1 MKPVFLYLVIVPY
14 CNFQFSVEYNPGL
27 LWFCFISLCNRS
39 RKLASLSQPIR
50 CKTKTNRD
58 LVTCVFPRFGYLRFP
73 ALWLHAFSRALVSLP
88 VSSERL
94 FSLFPVCHWDYNSF
108 GLTTLNRKE
117 LFVKAHCH
125 FTTCNRCLKYRA
137 RNLGGQTRLLSLWLS
152 YLWTEIA
159 AFDFQGW
166 GLYCEFL
173 GEEMGLYQ
181 DPYDL

>member
-1 MKPVFLYLVIVPY
+1 MKPVFLHLVSY

-27 LWFCFISLCNRS
+27 LWFCFISLCNWS
-39 RKLASLSQPIR
+39 WKLASLSQPIR

-73 ALWLHAFSRALVSLP
+73 ALWLACLWVLRGSFPCFWLAIGITMVLVWRHSMEK
-88 VSSERL
+88 SS
-94 FSLFPVCHWDYNSF
+94 FI
-108 GLTTLNRKE
+108 
-117 LFVKAHCH
+117 KAHCH
-125 FTTCNRCLKYRA
+125 FTTINRCLKYRA
-137 RNLGGQTRLLSLWLS
+137 RNLGGQTRLLTLWLS

-159 AFDFQGW
+159 AFDFKGW